1 MRTKNNLLILDTET
15 VGDFAQPFVHDL
27 GYIIIDKDFN
37 NLCERRFLISQAHNT
52 SWALNSEFYN
62 TKKNLY
68 DIEKENGF
76 PLTPWNEVIKTFESD
91 IKKYKVKVLSA
102 YNLAFDF
109 RALNFTEHFLN
120 NENEKIQKLFDKKSL
135 LCIWNLAC
143 ETILKDDEYYD
154 YCIKNKFTSEKGNI
168 KTNAETAYKYISN
181 YLDFEE
187 EHTALADVK
196 IEKEILNYIIK
207 NCHKRIKYGLA
218 YGSWR
223 KVQR

>member
-15 VGDFAQPFVHDL
+15 VGDFAQPFVYDL

-120 NENEKIQKLFDKKSL
+120 NESEKIQNLFDKKSL
-135 LCIWNLAC
+135 LCIWDLAC

-154 YCIKNKFTSEKGNI
+154 YCIKNKFISEKGNI
-168 KTNAETAYKYISN
+168 KTNAETAYRYISN

-207 NCHKRIKYGLA
+207 NCHNRIKYGLA